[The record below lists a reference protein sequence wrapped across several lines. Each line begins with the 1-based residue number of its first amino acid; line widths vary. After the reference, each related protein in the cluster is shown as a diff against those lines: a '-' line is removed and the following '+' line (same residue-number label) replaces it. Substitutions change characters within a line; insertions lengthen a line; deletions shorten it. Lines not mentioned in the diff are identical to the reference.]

1 MLSLTSDKNNKN
13 MNKVFIEMHKK
24 DIFHKKNGISFCH
37 FVLFFEN
44 KTIFLVYTHKKM
56 RDFI

>member
-1 MLSLTSDKNNKN
+1 
-13 MNKVFIEMHKK
+13 MHKK

-44 KTIFLVYTHKKM
+44 KIIFLVYTHKKM

>member
-1 MLSLTSDKNNKN
+1 
-13 MNKVFIEMHKK
+13 MNKVLIEMHKK
-24 DIFHKKNGISFCH
+24 DIFHKKNDISICH

-56 RDFI
+56 LDFI